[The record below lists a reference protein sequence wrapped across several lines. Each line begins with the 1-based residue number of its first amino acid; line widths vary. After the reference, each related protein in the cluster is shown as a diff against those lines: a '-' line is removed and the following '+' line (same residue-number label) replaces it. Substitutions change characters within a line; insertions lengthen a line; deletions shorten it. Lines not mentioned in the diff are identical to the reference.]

1 MKTYTYVNKPGKY
14 AFNRQEEIVFRAL
27 RELQSASIE
36 ELAARCEE
44 LGMKTKQ
51 TYERIVAYYMVDLK
65 KLGLVT
71 ISGQTTGSRRVTIE
85 ISDDADETTSDDA
98 DETTSDAPD
107 SDENMPDQDEEPK
120 HLRV

>member
-65 KLGLVT
+65 KLGLVI
-71 ISGQTTGSRRVTIE
+71 ISGQTTGTRRTTIV
-85 ISDDADETTSDDA
+85 IGDDA